1 MSLIRID
8 HNPSR
13 RQLAIFGA
21 VWLVFFTVVGIVMHA
36 RGVSAMAT
44 VSVWI
49 AAAGVPVIGWIAP
62 SFMRIVYLGMAYLAL
77 PIGFVVSYLLL
88 AAIYYLVLT
97 PTGLLM
103 RMLGHDPMNRRFDAT
118 TESYWIP
125 RGGPEGVD

>member
-21 VWLVFFTVVGIVMHA
+21 VLLVFFTVVGIVMHA

-49 AAAGVPVIGWIAP
+49 AAAGVPVMGWTAP
-62 SFMRIVYLGMAYLAL
+62 SFLRIVYLGMAYLAL

-103 RMLGHDPMNRRFDAT
+103 RMLGHDPINRRFAAPP
-118 TESYWIP
+118 ESAANL
-125 RGGPEGVD
+125 RL